1 MRLQLWCN
9 MDQHLA
15 GDALVDAGAEAE
27 FDAVLREDPG
37 DYIAANNKSVC
48 RMYACNLPGAVQS
61 LEAALQANPQSFLQ
75 ETVLLN
81 LCSMYE
87 LSSSTASTESKRRL
101 MAWASRVGPEDF
113 DLSIFRPA

>member
-1 MRLQLWCN
+1 MSAKVHYGQQVTFVAC
-9 MDQHLA
+9 
-15 GDALVDAGAEAE
+15 AGAEAE

-37 DYIAANNKSVC
+37 DCVAANNASVC
-48 RMYACNLPGAVQS
+48 RMYACNLVGAVQS
-61 LEAALQANPQSFLQ
+61 LEAALQAQPQSFLQ

-101 MAWASRVGPEDF
+101 TAWASKGPEDF
-113 DLSIFRPA
+113 DLSIFRPV